1 MDVQALCNA
10 FMTHYY
16 TQFNGN
22 RAGLAALYGADSMLT
37 LTGERVQGA
46 ANITAKFQSLPPCQ
60 ANPLACSVQPNPA
73 TGGAV
78 IVVNGD
84 LKLQNGQVPKFA
96 ETFLINPV
104 KDKPGQFYIHNHVYR
119 VQA

>member
-1 MDVQALCNA
+1 MDVKQLCNA
-10 FMTHYY
+10 FMSHYY
-16 TQFNGN
+16 AQFNGN
-22 RAGLAALYGADSMLT
+22 RAGLAGLYGADSLLT

-46 ANITAKFQSLPPCQ
+46 ANITAKFQTLPPCQ
-60 ANPLACSVQPNPA
+60 AKPLSCDVQPNPA

-84 LKLQNGQVPKFA
+84 LQLANGSCPKFA

-104 KDKPGQFYIHNHVYR
+104 EGNPGQFYIHNHVYR
-119 VQA
+119 VQS